1 MANPKIQAEMTQ
13 GFTLIEALITM
24 SVLITAFLG
33 LAGLQV
39 VGAQTNF
46 FGNRMLQASSLATDL
61 GESMHAWQYNDTR
74 LTPLFAVSS
83 TNDPAMLSWTLGTAK
98 TTPYTLEYSD
108 LNPDSNATNAGAQG
122 ASYQGLSTDVD
133 KDGVPDFMRYWN
145 VYNLDIGT
153 TGTPQGKLIQI
164 IVRWKQPGVGY
175 QQVTATAYK
184 RNPANVF

>member
-1 MANPKIQAEMTQ
+1 MANPRIHAEMTQ

-33 LAGLQV
+33 LASLQV
-39 VGAQTNF
+39 VGVQTNY

-61 GESMHAWQYNDTR
+61 AENMRVWQYNDSR
-74 LTPLFAVSS
+74 LTPLITVSS
-83 TNDPAMLSWTLGTAK
+83 MNDPAIRSWTLGSAG
-98 TTPYTLEYSD
+98 TTPYILQYSD
-108 LNPDSNATNAGAQG
+108 LTPDPNATNPGAQG
-122 ASYQGLSTDVD
+122 PSYQGLSTDVD
-133 KDGVPDFMRYWN
+133 KNGVVDFIRYWN
-145 VYNLDIGT
+145 VYNVDIGT

-175 QQVTATAYK
+175 KQVATAAYK

>member
-1 MANPKIQAEMTQ
+1 MANPRIHAEMTQ

-33 LAGLQV
+33 LASLQV
-39 VGAQTNF
+39 VGVQTNY

-61 GESMHAWQYNDTR
+61 AENMRVWQYNDSR
-74 LTPLFAVSS
+74 LTPLFTVSS
-83 TNDPAMLSWTLGTAK
+83 MNDPAILSWTLGSAS
-98 TTPYTLEYSD
+98 TTPYILEYSD
-108 LNPDSNATNAGAQG
+108 LTPDPNATNPGAQG
-122 ASYQGLSTDVD
+122 PSYQGLSTDVD
-133 KDGVPDFMRYWN
+133 KNGVVDFIRYWN
-145 VYNLDIGT
+145 VYNVDIGT

-175 QQVTATAYK
+175 KQVATAAYK